1 MSPDDMRGAVMAV
14 VRYVDARQ
22 WKELQALFAPTV
34 AVDYTS
40 LFGGS
45 ASQTN
50 ASELV
55 GGWRAA
61 LDGVVTQH
69 LLGPIDVR
77 LTRAGA
83 DAECHVRAFHYSAG
97 ASGGEAWEVLG
108 HYVFALALD
117 GGAWRITKMKL
128 ETYHQLGNSSL
139 LSAK

>member
-1 MSPDDMRGAVMAV
+1 MSPDDVRAAV
-14 VRYVDARQ
+14 VAVAHYTDARQ
-22 WKELQALFAPTV
+22 WKELQELFAPTV

-40 LFGGS
+40 LFGGA

-61 LDGVVTQH
+61 LDGVGTQH

-77 LTRAGA
+77 PTREGA
-83 DAECHVRAFHYSAG
+83 DAECHVRALHYRAG
-97 ASGGEAWEVLG
+97 ATGGEAWEVLG

-128 ETYHQLGNSSL
+128 ETYLQLGNRAL

>member
-1 MSPDDMRGAVMAV
+1 MSPDDVRATVLAV
-14 VRYVDARQ
+14 VHYIDARQ
-22 WKELQALFAPTV
+22 WKELQELFAPTV

-40 LFGGS
+40 LFGGV

-61 LDGVVTQH
+61 LDGVVTHH

-77 LTRAGA
+77 LTPTGA
-83 DAECHVRAFHYSAG
+83 DAECHVRALHYRAG

-108 HYVFALALD
+108 HYVFDLALD

-128 ETYHQLGNSSL
+128 ETYHQLGNRAL